1 MVIDSNDYLG
11 ATDPSEK
18 DEVAIINTDTADAET
33 DQLVEAPRA
42 DDRAFPH
49 MPLHLLAESYTYM
62 LHATVQMSP

>member
-42 DDRAFPH
+42 DDRASPH
-49 MPLHLLAESYTYM
+49 MPLHLAESYTYM
-62 LHATVQMSP
+62 SYATVQMSP

>member
-1 MVIDSNDYLG
+1 MVIDSTDYLG

-42 DDRAFPH
+42 DDCASPH
-49 MPLHLLAESYTYM
+49 MPCTSSLGPILTCYTLLFR
-62 LHATVQMSP
+62 